1 VTWEDESQTKVYA
14 TRKGKSIMKE
24 RPMREQRRN
33 LENVRVTPLRVSRF
47 EFEKHH
53 EEMAEQQKE
62 RSMTPQSKAD
72 RVAQIMKDA
81 HEKAGRRKK
90 RR

>member
-1 VTWEDESQTKVYA
+1 
-14 TRKGKSIMKE
+14 MKE

-33 LENVRVTPLRVSRF
+33 LENVRVTPQRVSRF

-53 EEMAEQQKE
+53 EEMTEQKE
-62 RSMTPQSKAD
+62 RSTPPQSKAD
-72 RVAQIMKDA
+72 QVAQIMKDA
-81 HEKAGRRKK
+81 HEKAERRKK

>member
-1 VTWEDESQTKVYA
+1 MTWEDESQTKVYA
-14 TRKGKSIMKE
+14 IRKGKSIMKE

-53 EEMAEQQKE
+53 EEMTEQKE
-62 RSMTPQSKAD
+62 RSTPPQSKAD

-81 HEKAGRRKK
+81 HEKAERRKK